1 MIFLAGGIYASLMPQ
16 EEYFSQALYTFD
28 IGQNDF
34 TADLFADMPI
44 EKIYASVPDVINS
57 FAYNVKVASH
67 EKCYATV
74 YYTSLFDD
82 HICKQNVRCGLIC

>member
-57 FAYNVKVASH
+57 FTYNVKVTFTW
-67 EKCYATV
+67 EMLCY
-74 YYTSLFDD
+74 SLLYLF
-82 HICKQNVRCGLIC
+82 IWWSYL